1 MARNAMVGT
10 GDPFGLNR
18 FIEAQE
24 RVYGTVLAELKNG
37 HKRSHWMW
45 FIFPQIVGLG
55 HSATSI
61 HYSIKSAEE
70 ARAYLDH
77 PVLGARLDECSRALL
92 AVEGKSASTIFGY
105 PDDMKLK
112 SSMTLFASVAPDPH
126 SVFVRVLD
134 RYFQGEQDA
143 ATLGILERLA

>member
-1 MARNAMVGT
+1 MARNDMSGHN
-10 GDPFGLNR
+10 DPFGLNR

-24 RVYGTVLAELKNG
+24 RVYDTVLSELKSG
-37 HKRSHWMW
+37 QKRSHWMW
-45 FIFPQIVGLG
+45 FIFPQIAGLG

-61 HYSIKSAEE
+61 RYSIKSAEE

-77 PVLGARLDECSRALL
+77 PALGARIDECSRALL
-92 AVEGKSASTIFGY
+92 AVEGKSASAIFGY

-112 SSMTLFASVAPDPH
+112 SSMTLFASVSSDPH

-134 RYFQGEQDA
+134 KYFTGEWDA
-143 ATLGILERLA
+143 ATLGILKRLA